1 MQRVGPRTIC
11 LIPDKPGGNMR
22 VMVNAPS
29 LTRVLVLFSL
39 ISSAMAQYSAR
50 MDGEAVRLEDAAHQI
65 RVSIVPSVGNIAFE
79 MRVKGENVLRFPYA
93 DIAEF
98 RGRPG
103 LNGIPFLGPW
113 ANRLDEQ
120 AFYSGG
126 KRYGFNMDL
135 GNVRGAHPIHG
146 FLSSTDKWKVTEVK
160 ADNAAAWATS
170 RLEFY
175 REPSWMAQF
184 PFAHTVEMTYRLAE
198 GVLEVS
204 LQLHNLS
211 SEPMPV
217 AVGFHPYYQLTDSP
231 REDWTISIGAKK
243 QWLLNSDKI
252 PTGETAPI
260 EQLFP
265 DPNRIALKDYDL
277 DHVFGDLVRDGDGRA
292 AMRVKGKSQQL
303 DVLFGGKYN
312 TAVVY
317 SPKPRAAAPNG
328 GNPARPP
335 QSPNFVCFEPM
346 AGITDAMNLAHKG
359 LYRELQ
365 MLAPGQVWRESFW
378 IRPSGF

>member
-1 MQRVGPRTIC
+1 MDWITWSLSTR
-11 LIPDKPGGNMR
+11 PGR
-22 VMVNAPS
+22 SS
-29 LTRVLVLFSL
+29 LRMAALRAGRGLAALAL
-39 ISSAMAQYSAR
+39 ISSASAQYSAR
-50 MDGEAVRLEDAAHQI
+50 RDGEAVHLEDSAHQI
-65 RVSIVPSVGNIAFE
+65 RVSIVPGVGNVAFE

-98 RGRPG
+98 RNRPG

-120 AFYSGG
+120 AFYANG
-126 KRYGFNMDL
+126 KKYLFNMNL
-135 GNVRGAHPIHG
+135 GNVRGDHPIHG
-146 FLSSTDKWKVTEVK
+146 FLSSTDKWTVTEVK
-160 ADNAAAWATS
+160 ADNRAAWITS

-184 PFAHTVEMTYRLAE
+184 PFAHTIEITYRLAG

-217 AVGFHPYYQLTDSP
+217 SIGFHPYFQLTDSP

-260 EQLFP
+260 EHLFP
-265 DPNRIALKDYDL
+265 DPSRIPLKDYDL
-277 DHVFGDLVRDGDGRA
+277 DHVFSDLVRDGDGRA
-292 AMRVKGKSQQL
+292 LMRVKGKSQQL
-303 DVLFGGKYN
+303 EVLFGPKYN
-312 TAVVY
+312 TVVVF
-317 SPKPRAAAPNG
+317 SPQPRAASQ
-328 GNPARPP
+328 R
-335 QSPNFVCFEPM
+335 PNFVCFEPM
-346 AGITDAMNLAHKG
+346 AGITDAMNLAHRG
-359 LYRELQ
+359 LYHELQ
-365 MLAPGQVWRESFW
+365 MLAPGQIWQESFW
-378 IRPSGF
+378 IHPSGF

>member
-1 MQRVGPRTIC
+1 
-11 LIPDKPGGNMR
+11 
-22 VMVNAPS
+22 
-29 LTRVLVLFSL
+29 
-39 ISSAMAQYSAR
+39 MAQYTAQR
-50 MDGEAVRLEDAAHQI
+50 DGEVVRLEDSAHQT
-65 RVSIVPSVGNIAFE
+65 RVSVVPGVGNVAFE

-93 DIAEF
+93 DIGEF
-98 RGRPG
+98 RRRPG

-126 KRYGFNMDL
+126 KRYAFNMDL

-146 FLSSTDKWKVTEVK
+146 FLSSTDKWAVTEVK
-160 ADNAAAWATS
+160 ADQRAAWVTS
-170 RLEFY
+170 RIDFY

-184 PFAHTVEMTYRLAE
+184 PFAHTIEMTYRLAN

-217 AVGFHPYYQLTDSP
+217 SVGFHPYFQLTDSP
-231 REDWTISIGAKK
+231 RGDWTISIGAKK
-243 QWLLNSDKI
+243 EWVLNSDKI

-260 EQLFP
+260 EQRFP
-265 DPNRIALKDYDL
+265 DPTRIALKDYNL

-292 AMRVKGKSQQL
+292 IMKVKGKSQQL
-303 DVLFGGKYN
+303 DVLFGPKYN

-317 SPKPRAAAPNG
+317 SPQPSAGGAPNQSG
-328 GNPARPP
+328 GAGSPP
-335 QSPNFVCFEPM
+335 PSSNFVCFEPM
-346 AGITDAMNLAHKG
+346 AGITDAMNLAHRG
-359 LYRELQ
+359 LYHELQ

-378 IRPSGF
+378 VRPSGF

>member
-1 MQRVGPRTIC
+1 MTFG
-11 LIPDKPGGNMR
+11 KA
-22 VMVNAPS
+22 AP
-29 LTRVLVLFSL
+29 VLVFLASL
-39 ISSAMAQYSAR
+39 SPAVAQYSAMR
-50 MDGEAVRLEDAAHQI
+50 EGEVVRLEDSARQT
-65 RVSIVPSVGNIAFE
+65 RVSIVPSVGNVAFE

-93 DIAEF
+93 DIAQF
-98 RGRPG
+98 RARPG

-126 KRYGFNMDL
+126 KRYAFNMDL

-146 FLSSTDKWKVTEVK
+146 FLSSTDKWTVTEVK
-160 ADNAAAWATS
+160 ADDKAAWVTS

-184 PFAHTVEMTYRLAE
+184 PFAHTIEMTYRLSQ
-198 GVLEVS
+198 GVLEVN

-217 AVGFHPYYQLTDSP
+217 SIGFHPYYQLTDSP
-231 REDWTISIGAKK
+231 REDWTLSLGARK

-265 DPNRIALKDYDL
+265 DPQHIALKDYDL
-277 DHVFGDLVRDGDGRA
+277 DHVFGDLVRDAEGRA
-292 AMRVKGKSQQL
+292 VMRVKGKSQQL
-303 DVLFGGKYN
+303 EIAFGHKYN

-317 SPKPRAAAPNG
+317 SPKPRPAAPNATA
-328 GNPARPP
+328 PARPP
-335 QSPNFVCFEPM
+335 QDPNFVCFEPM
-346 AGITDAMNLAHKG
+346 AGITDAMNLAHRG
-359 LYRELQ
+359 LYHDLQ